1 MERTSEGPR
10 GLVGR
15 IEGVSFS
22 ERVRVHGDEGIQI
35 GAVFVIGRY
44 ARQAGRH
51 DRVHGAC
58 PSTIGGMDIGDG
70 GLFEC
75 QGTSTGNHRGPLCWE
90 ALLGYQCASM
100 WARRSPRNSLLSSIS
115 AALDT
120 RRFRVIRRGATRI
133 SWVWTVSALAMAK

>member
-1 MERTSEGPR
+1 MEGPR

-15 IEGVSFS
+15 IEGVSFG

-44 ARQAGRH
+44 ARQAGRN

-58 PSTIGGMDIGDG
+58 PGTVGGMHSGDG

-75 QGTSTGNHRGPLCWE
+75 RGTGMGHHRDPLRWE
-90 ALLGYQCASM
+90 ALRRYQCASM
-100 WARRSPRNSLLSSIS
+100 SARRSPRSSLLSSIS